1 MGFLERVS
9 KNNFILH
16 TQIKPNS
23 KKPQILDK
31 VDYLLIFLHSRPIR
45 NKANNELINLLKK
58 KLRLSSN
65 QIKIVSGLKNSRKI
79 IKLTYTESVNEKDII
94 KKLLN

>member
-9 KNNFILH
+9 KNSFALH
-16 TQIKPNS
+16 TQIKPSS

-31 VDYLLIFLHSRPIR
+31 VDYLLIFLHSKPIR

>member
-1 MGFLERVS
+1 MEFLERVS
-9 KNNFILH
+9 KNSFVLH

-31 VDYLLIFLHSRPIR
+31 VDYLLIFLHSKPIR

-58 KLRLSSN
+58 KLNLSPN
-65 QIKIVSGLKNSRKI
+65 QIKIISGLKNSRKI
-79 IKLTYTESVNEKDII
+79 IKLTYIENVNEKDIS